1 MQLQSLKLVTIIAEA
16 VLREPLIH
24 KVLELGA
31 TGASYHATGGIGA
44 RGTRHDVV
52 LGENVQI
59 KVVCGEPVAR
69 AIFQF
74 LHDHYLERYA
84 CIAWMT
90 DVECLA
96 PPLLPPG
103 EDGGAASG

>member
-1 MQLQSLKLVTIIAEA
+1 MQLKKLKLVTIIGET

-31 TGASYHATGGIGA
+31 PGVSYHSTGGTGS

-59 KVVCGEPVAR
+59 KVVCTTEVAES
-69 AIFQF
+69 ILSFISN
-74 LHDHYLERYA
+74 HYYEHYA
-84 CIAWMT
+84 CIAWMN
-90 DVECLA
+90 DVEVIHGDVYCNKK
-96 PPLLPPG
+96 
-103 EDGGAASG
+103 